1 MLNEPTL
8 EKLRDLRLGALAD
21 SWLEQQGNAD
31 LQALGFDERLAMLVD
46 AEWLDRQNK
55 KLTRNLREAKLRL
68 GQAAVEDI
76 DYPTK
81 RKLEKTVIR
90 QLATCTWVEAHQNI
104 IITGATGSGKTF
116 IACALAQQA
125 CRKGYRALYR
135 RVPRLFHELALV
147 HADGTYP
154 RFLAKLARID
164 VLLLDDWGLV
174 PLGDTE
180 RRDLLEIIE
189 DRYGNRSTIL
199 TSQLPSKSWHD
210 HVGDPTIADA
220 ICDRLLH
227 NAHKIDL
234 KGESRRKEKETPS

>member
-31 LQALGFDERLAMLVD
+31 LQTLGFDERLAMLVD

-55 KLTRNLREAKLRL
+55 KLARNLREAKLRL

-90 QLATCTWVEAHQNI
+90 QLATCAWVEAHQNI

-164 VLLLDDWGLV
+164 VLVLDDWGLV
-174 PLGDTE
+174 PVGDTE

-234 KGESRRKEKETPS
+234 KGESRRKEKETRS

>member
-1 MLNEPTL
+1 MLNEPTV
-8 EKLRDLRLGALAD
+8 EKLRGMRLGTLAD
-21 SWLEQQGNAD
+21 TWLDQQGSAD
-31 LQALGFDERLAMLVD
+31 AQALSFDERLSMLVD

-55 KLTRNLREAKLRL
+55 KLVRNLKQAKLRL
-68 GQAAVEDI
+68 SQATIEDI
-76 DYPTK
+76 DYSAR
-81 RKLEKTVIR
+81 RKLEKSVIR
-90 QLATCTWVEAHQNI
+90 QLGTCNWIDAHQNVI
-104 IITGATGSGKTF
+104 VTGATGVGKTY

-125 CRKGYRALYR
+125 CRRGYTALYR
-135 RVPRLFHELALV
+135 RVPRLFDELALV

-154 RFLAKLARID
+154 RFLAKVAKVD

-174 PLGDTE
+174 PLGETE

-199 TSQLPSKSWHD
+199 TSQLPIESWHD
-210 HVGDPTIADA
+210 HVGEATIADA

-234 KGESRRKEKETPS
+234 KGESRRKDNDQPS

>member
-8 EKLRDLRLGALAD
+8 EKLRELRLGAMAD
-21 SWLEQQGNAD
+21 AWLEQQANVEM
-31 LQALGFDERLAMLVD
+31 QALGFDERLALLVD
-46 AEWLDRQNK
+46 AEWLDRKNK
-55 KLTRNLREAKLRL
+55 KLARNLREAKLRI
-68 GQAAVEDI
+68 GQAAIEGV
-76 DYPTK
+76 DYPVK
-81 RKLEKTVIR
+81 RKLEKAVIR
-90 QLATCTWVEAHQNI
+90 QLATCHWVDAHQNV
-104 IITGATGSGKTF
+104 IITGATGAGKTF

-135 RVPRLFHELALV
+135 RVPRLFDELALT

-164 VLLLDDWGLV
+164 VLILDDWGLV
-174 PLGDTE
+174 PVGDTE

-199 TSQLPSKSWHD
+199 TSQLPSESWHD
-210 HVGDPTIADA
+210 HIGDPTIADA

-227 NAHKIDL
+227 NAHKIAL
-234 KGESRRKEKETPS
+234 QGESRRKDKNKRS

>member
-31 LQALGFDERLAMLVD
+31 LQTLGFDERLAMLVD

-90 QLATCTWVEAHQNI
+90 QLATCAWVEAHQNI

-164 VLLLDDWGLV
+164 VLVLDDWGLV
-174 PLGDTE
+174 PVGDAE

-199 TSQLPSKSWHD
+199 TRQLPSESWHD

-227 NAHKIDL
+227 NAHKIAL
-234 KGESRRKEKETPS
+234 KGESRRKDKNARS

>member
-31 LQALGFDERLAMLVD
+31 LQTLGFDERLAMLVD

-55 KLTRNLREAKLRL
+55 KLARNLREAKLRL

-90 QLATCTWVEAHQNI
+90 QLAICTWVEAHQNI

-164 VLLLDDWGLV
+164 VLVLDDWGLV
-174 PLGDTE
+174 PVGDTE

-199 TSQLPSKSWHD
+199 TSQLPSQSWHD

-234 KGESRRKEKETPS
+234 KGESRRKEKETRS

>member
-8 EKLRDLRLGALAD
+8 EKLRGLRLGALAD

-31 LQALGFDERLAMLVD
+31 WQALGFDERLAMLVD

-55 KLTRNLREAKLRL
+55 KLARNLREAKLRL

-76 DYPTK
+76 DYPTQ

-164 VLLLDDWGLV
+164 VLVLDDWGLV
-174 PLGDTE
+174 PVGDTE

-227 NAHKIDL
+227 NAHQIDL
-234 KGESRRKEKETPS
+234 KGESRRKEKETRS

>member
-8 EKLRDLRLGALAD
+8 EKLQGLRLGAMAGA
-21 SWLEQQGNAD
+21 WLEQQGNAD

-76 DYPTK
+76 DYPAK

-90 QLATCTWVEAHQNI
+90 QLATCAWVEAHQNI
-104 IITGATGSGKTF
+104 IITGATGVGKTY
-116 IACALAQQA
+116 IACALAQRA

-135 RVPRLFHELALV
+135 RVPRLFDELALV

-154 RFLAKLARID
+154 RFLSKLARID
-164 VLLLDDWGLV
+164 VLVLDDWGLV
-174 PLGDTE
+174 PVGDTE

-199 TSQLPSKSWHD
+199 TSQLPSDKWHD

-227 NAHKIDL
+227 NAHQIGL
-234 KGESRRKEKETPS
+234 KGESRRKDKKTRS

>member
-8 EKLRDLRLGALAD
+8 EKLRGLRLGALAD
-21 SWLEQQGNAD
+21 AWLEQQGKAD
-31 LQALGFDERLAMLVD
+31 LQALAFDERLAMLVD

-55 KLTRNLREAKLRL
+55 KLARNLREAKLRITA
-68 GQAAVEDI
+68 AAVEDV
-76 DYPTK
+76 DYPAR

-90 QLATCTWVEAHQNI
+90 QLASCTWVEAHQNVI
-104 IITGATGSGKTF
+104 VTGATGSGKTF
-116 IACALAQQA
+116 VACALAQQA

-135 RVPRLFHELALV
+135 RVPRLFDELALV

-164 VLLLDDWGLV
+164 VLILDDWGLV
-174 PLGDTE
+174 PVGDTE

-227 NAHKIDL
+227 NAHEIAL
-234 KGESRRKEKETPS
+234 KGESRRKDKEKRS